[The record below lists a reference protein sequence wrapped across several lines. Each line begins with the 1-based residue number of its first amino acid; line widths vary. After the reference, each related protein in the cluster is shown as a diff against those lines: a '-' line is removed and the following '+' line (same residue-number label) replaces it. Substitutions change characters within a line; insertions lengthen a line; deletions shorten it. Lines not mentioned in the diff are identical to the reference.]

1 MRQLK
6 ITNTMQEVASEILV
20 RLIFVKD
27 MEDVY
32 ELYKEIF
39 EKYKLNED
47 PFTHLPCSNREY
59 AECCDEYY
67 RQSMEDKYGYWE

>member
-1 MRQLK
+1 MRQRK
-6 ITNTMQEVASEILV
+6 ITNAMQEVASEILV
-20 RLIFVKD
+20 RLIFTKD

-32 ELYKEIF
+32 ALYKEIF

-47 PFTHLPCSNREY
+47 PFTQLPCSDREY
-59 AECCDEYY
+59 AKSCDEYY